1 MNQELQIK
9 DISLMK
15 NICSTCFKDFTSHS
29 FNKVCDTLEGGP
41 VFYTKISNASKYD
54 DTKGIVDHCTKYLNH
69 VNPEKWS
76 WIIDFEGFG
85 IKHTLGMSTGVN
97 LAKLINHY
105 GKLDNLIIINS
116 NTLVEQMIKMIKLIL
131 NKEYHKCIEIIHNKK
146 EYNTKLDDLKLN
158 ENVDNTII
166 KSLHN

>member
-15 NICSTCFKDFTSHS
+15 NICSICFKDFTSHS
-29 FNKVCDTLEGGP
+29 FNKVCDTLEGGH

-54 DTKGIVDHCTKYLNH
+54 DTKGIVSHCTKYLNH
-69 VNPEKWS
+69 IKPDKWS

-85 IKHTLGMSTGVN
+85 IKHTLGMSTGIQ

-105 GKLDNLIIINS
+105 GKLHDLIFVNS
-116 NTLVEQMIKMIKLIL
+116 NTFVEKMLKMITLIL
-131 NKEYHKCIEIIHNKK
+131 DKQYHKCIKIIHNKN
-146 EYNTKLDDLKLN
+146 EYNSKLN
-158 ENVDNTII
+158 EWKLYDDADNTII